1 MKALIVYAHPR
12 KESFS
17 YALLERVVNAL
28 EKKKIE
34 VEVRD
39 LYQMQFHPILDG
51 PDMIHT
57 NQGEFI
63 RENDD
68 YPEDVQVEQALI
80 EESDVLIY
88 LFPIWWNGMPAIMKG
103 YIDRVFQHG
112 FAYSFTS
119 DEPKKRFAG
128 KRALFL
134 TPTGQPQNIEGEDTK
149 LTRAIKTLT
158 SEWLFNSID
167 VEIIDHVFYGR
178 VPYLT
183 RAELEQYLL
192 ATEKLIEEKI

>member
-17 YALLERVVNAL
+17 YALLNRVKKVL
-28 EKKKIE
+28 EKKNYE

-39 LYQMQFHPILDG
+39 LYAMNFNPILDG
-51 PDMIHT
+51 PDMIYT
-57 NQGEFI
+57 NEGDFV
-63 RENDD
+63 RENNE
-68 YPEDVQVEQALI
+68 YPADVKIEQQLI
-80 EESDVLIY
+80 MESELLIY

-119 DEPKKRFAG
+119 DEPKRRFTG

-134 TPTGQPQNIEGEDTK
+134 TPTGQPQSLTGEDTK
-149 LTRAIKTLT
+149 ITQAIKTLT

-167 VEIIDHVFYGR
+167 VEIIDHIFYGR
-178 VPYLT
+178 VPYLS
-183 RAELEQYLL
+183 REELEDY
-192 ATEKLIEEKI
+192 IEETEEIIDARV

>member
-1 MKALIVYAHPR
+1 MKALIIYAHPR

-17 YALLERVVNAL
+17 YALLTRVTAAL
-28 EKKKIE
+28 EKKNYE

-39 LYQMQFHPILDG
+39 LYAMNFNPILNES
-51 PDMIHT
+51 DMIYT
-57 NQGEFI
+57 KNQEFV
-63 RENDD
+63 RENSE
-68 YPEDVQVEQALI
+68 YPEDVKVEQKLI
-80 EESDVLIY
+80 EESELLIY

-119 DEPKKRFAG
+119 EDPKQRFAG

-134 TPTGQPQNIEGEDTK
+134 TPTGQPQSDDGEDTK
-149 LTRAIKTLT
+149 ITKAIKTLT

-178 VPYLT
+178 VPYLS
-183 RAELEQYLL
+183 REELEKYLVE
-192 ATEKLIEEKI
+192 TEELINEKV

>member
-57 NQGEFI
+57 NQGDFI

-128 KRALFL
+128 
-134 TPTGQPQNIEGEDTK
+134 
-149 LTRAIKTLT
+149 
-158 SEWLFNSID
+158 
-167 VEIIDHVFYGR
+167 
-178 VPYLT
+178 
-183 RAELEQYLL
+183 
-192 ATEKLIEEKI
+192 

>member
-17 YALLERVVNAL
+17 HALLQRVVAAL
-28 EKKKIE
+28 EKKHIE

-39 LYQMQFHPILDG
+39 LYQMGFDPILQG
-51 PDMIHT
+51 PDMIYT
-57 NQGEFI
+57 AEGAFV
-63 RENDD
+63 RENDT
-68 YPEDVQVEQALI
+68 YPEEIQKEQEKI
-80 EESDVLIY
+80 MESDLLIY

-119 DEPKKRFAG
+119 DEPRKRFAG

-134 TPTGQPQNIEGEDTK
+134 TPTGQPQNLEGEETK

-167 VEIIDHVFYGR
+167 VEIVDHVFYGR
-178 VPYLT
+178 VPYLS
-183 RAELEQYLL
+183 REELENYLT
-192 ATEKLIEEKI
+192 ATERLIEEKI